1 MRAVHSGNCSS
12 IKCGLIKGCLCVWEV
27 GWGQLIAKNECG
39 KSHNVKSRRLYSRLK
54 VWKVK
59 RYYQRFLSKKVT
71 KFEIQNNE
79 QYKKKKKIIKKLW
92 FGAKMKKIGVRFN
105 LLHET
110 TLKNETKYM
119 KKGFQTLTTGRT
131 NDPREKGKKEKLS
144 LIFQIPVWR
153 EVVGVSTGRYTMAH
167 GRGKIN
173 RQKQTEK

>member
-1 MRAVHSGNCSS
+1 
-12 IKCGLIKGCLCVWEV
+12 
-27 GWGQLIAKNECG
+27 
-39 KSHNVKSRRLYSRLK
+39 
-54 VWKVK
+54 
-59 RYYQRFLSKKVT
+59 
-71 KFEIQNNE
+71 
-79 QYKKKKKIIKKLW
+79 
-92 FGAKMKKIGVRFN
+92 
-105 LLHET
+105 
-110 TLKNETKYM
+110 M